1 MHTCMN
7 EGAVIARLKRI
18 EGQVRGIIK
27 LVEKDA
33 ACEDIL
39 MQISAAKSAL
49 HKTGQTILE
58 KHVQHCVREDL
69 DSGDAEHTLEKL
81 SKAIEYFSRMTS

>member
-7 EGAVIARLKRI
+7 EGAVIARLKRV

-27 LVEKDA
+27 LIENNA
-33 ACEDIL
+33 TCEDIL

-58 KHVQHCVREDL
+58 KHVQHCVRDDIE
-69 DSGDAEHTLEKL
+69 SGDTEKTLEKL
-81 SKAIEYFSRMTS
+81 SRAIDYFSRMS